1 LEWLFLPVF
10 YGGLL
15 NEQVSLDSQ
24 SLLPLSRIW
33 RRKQIETTPQTNMIF
48 NNLNIV
54 KKLLQKRKE
63 LRKYMIN

>member
-1 LEWLFLPVF
+1 LGWLFLPVF

-54 KKLLQKRKE
+54 KNCYRKE
-63 LRKYMIN
+63 RS